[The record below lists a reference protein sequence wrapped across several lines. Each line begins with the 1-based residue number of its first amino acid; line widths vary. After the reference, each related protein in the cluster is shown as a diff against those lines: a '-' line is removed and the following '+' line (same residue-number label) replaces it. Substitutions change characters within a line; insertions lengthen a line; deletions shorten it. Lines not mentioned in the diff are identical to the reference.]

1 MNKDKPGPDRAIALR
16 YDPQQEEAPRVVA
29 KGSGIIA
36 ENIRRLAQQH
46 DIPIHEDKQ
55 LTDYL
60 MALDLY
66 QEIPPEIYP
75 IVAEILAFIYRMNHK
90 YSLDEA

>member
-1 MNKDKPGPDRAIALR
+1 MNKHKPGPDRAVALR

-29 KGSGIIA
+29 KGRGIIA
-36 ENIRRLAQQH
+36 QNIRQLAQEH

-60 MALDLY
+60 MALDIY
-66 QEIPPEIYP
+66 QEIPAEIYP
-75 IVAEILAFIYRMNHK
+75 IVAEILAFIYRMNQK
-90 YSLDEA
+90 YKLDEA

>member
-36 ENIRRLAQQH
+36 ENIRRLA
-46 DIPIHEDKQ
+46 E
-55 LTDYL
+55 T
-60 MALDLY
+60 M
-66 QEIPPEIYP
+66 
-75 IVAEILAFIYRMNHK
+75 IYRFMRIN
-90 YSLDEA
+90 S